1 MRWVFFLSIAVVG
14 VMVLSDCNFDVGG
27 GTGVRFHSEGV
38 DTSGGGM
45 YERWL
50 VDCLWGRP

>member
-14 VMVLSDCNFDVGG
+14 VMGLSDCDFDVGG
-27 GTGVRFHSEGV
+27 GTGVRFHSEGL
-38 DTSGGGM
+38 DTGGGGM

-50 VDCLWGRP
+50 VDCLWGWP